1 MSNHTE
7 RILQYLRYLRDVSR
21 KIVTRNGFEKCYFN
35 KQNRYALQIGKYKE
49 SISNFDA
56 EYETYNWFHEQVKS
70 NQDKKLFVG
79 FGLLCGSK
87 QKKMIS
93 APLIYIQCDIEKT
106 EDNTIL
112 LDFSDTANINY
123 DLIATISDKSSSDEE
138 DIFTPSTTNQTLILE
153 KLEDDILKCD
163 TYSKLSDFAQDA
175 LLQLRIDF
183 DEFKQVEVIK
193 DTYIDYKA
201 EIVGHLSNKNTS
213 IFKGKLK
220 FFPTNFSF
228 IADIPDQLSTYQAL
242 HSFVESIEE
251 TGEFKNPVLEKLLVN
266 ALSDE
271 KTTIGTSQEDR
282 INNIIDNVIPLSLSS
297 SQRQAIQNVWQN
309 EISYIQGPPGT
320 GKSHTIS
327 AILLSALELNKKVLV
342 VSQKQPA
349 LEVVNQKINPLLSDN
364 EELTGVIY
372 FDKDSKRKI
381 KEYIGKITSM
391 STYNSGLF
399 SKWSH
404 LEPNIKEL
412 EDKIKIKQ
420 SSLKKYE
427 EQLIQNLKFQQDF
440 KEKNELLDE
449 EVKRFSKNFE
459 QLPNKHPFKI
469 IKNKE
474 SYSVAQDTIKRIFTS
489 VKKPFTANLYL
500 HKYKKHLLEKYSFPK
515 EWFNK
520 SSFPILS
527 EQFIELNNIFTETQK
542 IREKIIY
549 DETGLRALIKELNL
563 DLNKLKLQLIKLKFK
578 QRLILRLQ
586 GNSHTDDLEQF
597 GKMLHWTN
605 SKIVIKR
612 MNEINFSNI
621 VNLFP
626 FWTAEIRNLGQLF
639 PLEHNLFDLIVV
651 DEASQVNL
659 AEILPVFYRG
669 KNICIVGDHNQ
680 LNLKATGLSF
690 GLTTSFDEKIWNK
703 YNGSYLQYSGAADK
717 FLVVKKASILDFI
730 RSPHYNFP
738 IREVMLEEHFRSL
751 PQLAR
756 YTSKTF
762 YKDENNPNNTEG
774 KLKIMTETPDKMALQ
789 CFKGIFVNGSRDRT
803 EEGKDNKIVL
813 KEAETAIALV
823 KFLTNPI
830 ATQSELF
837 DSKFDFPK
845 HIDQNKFTIGIIS
858 IIRDQCELIKDKIN
872 ETFTEDIQQK
882 FNLMVGTPEEFQGS
896 ERDIIIISLCLDENC
911 KGGHGHFQDKQRF
924 NVATSRAKSFTY
936 FLYSKFPQ
944 SFDRVYTYL
953 NTLAGG
959 VEFTDQPAKI
969 ELKKLPKFNP
979 EKLESDFERQVH
991 YWLTNYT
998 DKRNKSNN
1006 SITIHNQIVSCGQKR
1021 LDFVLY
1027 NEQSKKSVAVEV
1039 DGSYHFN
1046 IGGLKQNY
1054 TEEHLERMEI
1064 LQRAGWKIINTPY
1077 YKWWKDGWLSET
1089 SDPLFKEEIERIYK
1103 ELDRQLFD

>member
-1 MSNHTE
+1 MSNYTD

-35 KQNRYALQIGKYKE
+35 KQNRYAYPITRYKE

-56 EYETYNWFHEQVKS
+56 EYETYNWYYEQVKS
-70 NQDKKLFVG
+70 NQDKKLFIG

-87 QKKMIS
+87 QKKIIS
-93 APLIYIQCDIEKT
+93 APIVYIQCDIDKA
-106 EDNTIL
+106 EDNTIVL
-112 LDFSDTANINY
+112 NFADTANINY
-123 DLIATISDKSSSDEE
+123 DLIASISDKSSSD
-138 DIFTPSTTNQTLILE
+138 DDDVFTPSTTNQTLVLE
-153 KLEDDILKCD
+153 KLEDEILKCNSFLD
-163 TYSKLSDFAQDA
+163 LSKFSQEA
-175 LLQLRIDF
+175 LLRLRIDF
-183 DEFKQVEVIK
+183 DEFKQVEINK
-193 DTYIDYKA
+193 ENIDYKA
-201 EIVGHLSNKNTS
+201 EINKHLGNKNNS
-213 IFKGKLK
+213 LFKGKLK
-220 FFPTNFSF
+220 FYPANFSF

-242 HSFVESIEE
+242 HTFVENIEE

-266 ALSDE
+266 ALSD
-271 KTTIGTSQEDR
+271 KKSIIGSIPEDR
-282 INNIIDNVIPLSLSS
+282 IDNIIDNIIPLSLSS
-297 SQRQAIQNVWQN
+297 SQRQAIKNVWQN

-349 LEVVNQKINPLLSDN
+349 LEVVNQKINPLLSDD
-364 EELTGVIY
+364 EELAGVIY

-381 KEYIGKITSM
+381 KEYIGKIISL
-391 STYNSGLF
+391 STRGSGWF
-399 SKWSH
+399 NKWSH

-412 EDKIKIKQ
+412 EYNIKTKQ
-420 SSLKKYE
+420 LSLKKYE

-440 KEKNELLDE
+440 KENNELLDE
-449 EVKRFSKNFE
+449 EIKRFSKNFE
-459 QLPNKHPFKI
+459 QIPNKHPFKI
-469 IKNKE
+469 IKNRE
-474 SYSVAQDTIKRIFTS
+474 SYDAAIDTVKRIYNTT
-489 VKKPFTANLYL
+489 KKNFTANLYL
-500 HKYKKHLLEKYSFPK
+500 HKYKHHLSKKYNFPK
-515 EWFNK
+515 EWFKK
-520 SSFPILS
+520 SGFPILS
-527 EQFIELNNIFTETQK
+527 EKYIDLNSIYTKTQD

-549 DETGLRALIKELNL
+549 DETSLRALIKELNL
-563 DLNKLKLQLIKLKFK
+563 DLEKLKLQLIKLKFK
-578 QRLILRLQ
+578 QRLIRRLQ
-586 GNSHTDDLEQF
+586 GNDLVDDLEKF
-597 GKMLHWTN
+597 GRMLHWTN
-605 SKIVIKR
+605 SKIVLKR
-612 MNEINFSNI
+612 MNEIDFSNI

-626 FWTAEIRNLGQLF
+626 FWTGEIRNLGQLF
-639 PLEHNLFDLIVV
+639 PLEHNLFDLIIV

-703 YNGSYLQYSGAADK
+703 YNGGHLQYSGAEDK
-717 FLVVKKASILDFI
+717 FLIVKKASILDFI

-762 YKDENNPNNTEG
+762 YKDENNPSNKEG
-774 KLKIMTETPDKMALQ
+774 KLKVMTETPDKMALQ
-789 CFKGIFVNGSRDRT
+789 CFKGIFVNGARDRN
-803 EEGKDNKIVL
+803 EDGKDNKIVI
-813 KEAETAIALV
+813 KEAETAIELV
-823 KFLTNPI
+823 RFLTNPMM
-830 ATQSELF
+830 AQSELF
-837 DSKFDFPK
+837 SSKFDFPK
-845 HIDQNKFTIGIIS
+845 HVDPNNFTIGIIS

-872 ETFTEDIQQK
+872 ETFTEDIRQK

-936 FLYSKFPQ
+936 FIYSKFPQ
-944 SFDRVYTYL
+944 SFDKVYTYL
-953 NTLAGG
+953 NMLAGG
-959 VEFTDQPAKI
+959 VEFTDQPATI
-969 ELKKLPKFNP
+969 EIKRLPKFNP
-979 EKLESDFERQVH
+979 EKLESDFERQVY
-991 YWLTNYT
+991 YWLSNYA

-1027 NEQSKKSVAVEV
+1027 NEHSKKSVAIEV

-1046 IGGLKQNY
+1046 PGGLKQNY

-1089 SDPLFKEEIERIYK
+1089 SEPLFKEEIERIYK
-1103 ELDRQLFD
+1103 ELDRHLFE

>member
-1 MSNHTE
+1 MPNHTH

-35 KQNRYALQIGKYKE
+35 KQNRYAYLIVRHKE
-49 SISNFDA
+49 TISNFDA
-56 EYETYNWFHEQVKS
+56 EYETYNWYYEQVKS
-70 NQDKKLFVG
+70 NQDKKLFIG

-93 APLIYIQCDIEKT
+93 APIVYIQCDIEKT
-106 EDNTIL
+106 EDNTIFL
-112 LDFSDTANINY
+112 NFTDTANINY
-123 DLIATISDKSSSDEE
+123 DLIASISDKSSSDDD
-138 DIFTPSTTNQTLILE
+138 DIFTPSTTNQTLVLE
-153 KLEDDILKCD
+153 KLEDAILKCN
-163 TYSKLSDFAQDA
+163 TFSKLSDFAQDV

-183 DEFKQVEVIK
+183 DEFKQIEVNK
-193 DTYIDYKA
+193 ENIDYKA
-201 EIVGHLSNKNTS
+201 QINNHLSNKNNS

-220 FFPTNFSF
+220 FYPANFSF

-242 HSFVESIEE
+242 HSFVENIEQ
-251 TGEFKNPVLEKLLVN
+251 TGEFKNPVLEKLLLN
-266 ALSDE
+266 ALSG
-271 KTTIGTSQEDR
+271 KTPINILAEGR
-282 INNIIDNVIPLSLSS
+282 IKEIIENVIPLSLSS
-297 SQRQAIQNVWQN
+297 SQKQAIYNVWKN
-309 EISYIQGPPGT
+309 EVSYIQGPPGT

-327 AILLSALELNKKVLV
+327 AILLSALALNKKVLV

-349 LEVVNQKINPLLSDN
+349 LEVVNQKINPLLSDD

-381 KEYIGKITSM
+381 KEYIGKITNL
-391 STYNSGLF
+391 STHNGGLF
-399 SKWSH
+399 SKWTH
-404 LEPNIKEL
+404 LASNLKEL
-412 EDKIKIKQ
+412 EDKIKTKQ
-420 SSLKKYE
+420 VSLKKYE
-427 EQLIQNLKFQQDF
+427 EQLIQNLKFQQEF
-440 KEKNELLDE
+440 KEKNELLEDE
-449 EVKRFSKNFE
+449 AKRFSRNFE
-459 QLPNKHPFKI
+459 QIPDKHPFKI

-474 SYSVAQDTIKRIFTS
+474 SYSIAHDTINRIFNTP
-489 VKKPFTANLYL
+489 KKPFTANLYL
-500 HKYKKHLLEKYSFPK
+500 HKYKKHLDEKYSFPR
-515 EWFNK
+515 EWFK
-520 SSFPILS
+520 KYSFPILS
-527 EQFIELNNIFTETQK
+527 EQFINLNEIYSETQK
-542 IREKIIY
+542 IREKIIH
-549 DETGLRALIKELNL
+549 DETGLRFLIKELNI
-563 DLNKLKLQLIKLKFK
+563 DLEKLKLQLIKLKFR
-578 QRLILRLQ
+578 QRLIQTLQ
-586 GNSHTDDLEQF
+586 NNNLTDDLEQF

-605 SKIVIKR
+605 SKIVLKR

-621 VNLFP
+621 INLFP

-639 PLEHNLFDLIVV
+639 PLEHNLFDLIIV

-659 AEILPVFYRG
+659 AEVLPVFYRG

-703 YNGSYLQYSGAADK
+703 YNGGYLQYSGAEDK

-789 CFKGIFVNGSRDRT
+789 CFKGYYVNGKRDT
-803 EEGKDNKIVL
+803 ENNNKVVI
-813 KEAETAIALV
+813 KEAETVIQLIR
-823 KFLTNPI
+823 FLINPT
-830 ATQSELF
+830 AKQNELF
-837 DSKFDFPK
+837 EHQFDFPR
-845 HIDQNKFTIGIIS
+845 HVDQSSFTIGVIS

-872 ETFTEDIQQK
+872 DVFTEDIQQK
-882 FNLMVGTPEEFQGS
+882 FKLMVGTPEEFQGS

-924 NVATSRAKSFTY
+924 NVATSRAKLFTY
-936 FLYSKFPQ
+936 FIYSKFQP
-944 SFDRVYTYL
+944 SFNVIHTYL

-959 VEFTDQPAKI
+959 VEFTGQPSKI
-969 ELKKLPKFNP
+969 EIKKLPRFNP
-979 EKLESDFERQVH
+979 EKLDSDFERQLH
-991 YWLTNYT
+991 YWLTNYV

-1027 NEQSKKSVAVEV
+1027 NEHSKKSAAVEV

-1046 IGGLKQNY
+1046 IGGPKTKLYRRTFRKNGNFTKSRLENHQY
-1054 TEEHLERMEI
+1054 TL
-1064 LQRAGWKIINTPY
+1064 LQMV
-1077 YKWWKDGWLSET
+1077 
-1089 SDPLFKEEIERIYK
+1089 
-1103 ELDRQLFD
+1103 